1 MLFDRAQFGWDLTL
15 TGSHNTNKVASL
27 GTDANGV
34 PNKTIGTGSLR
45 DSVGFP
51 VNGLFQRPY
60 TFKDAN
66 GDGIIQQT
74 EVTVDTGVVY
84 RGYSAPRDLVSIQSG
99 FDLLRR
105 KVRFNF
111 LLDYKGGYNLF
122 NESGEFICRSVP
134 KSCQEDQ
141 DKSVSLERQARA
153 VATSYG
159 TIVNGTRYTSM
170 GGYWESGQFWR
181 LREVSA
187 TIQMPARLAAGMR
200 ARDANLTLGGRNLH
214 IWTKYFG
221 VDPESNYAS
230 GQTGTA
236 DAQRDF
242 LTQAPKTYFTARLN
256 LHY

>member
-1 MLFDRAQFGWDLTL
+1 PIAASAAPSALTVRSNLASVHNNGWETTVNAVLFDRAQFGWDLTL

-27 GTDANGV
+27 GADANGV

-66 GDGIIQQT
+66 GDGIISQT

-99 FDLLRR
+99 FDLFRR

-141 DKSVSLERQARA
+141 DKS
-153 VATSYG
+153 
-159 TIVNGTRYTSM
+159 
-170 GGYWESGQFWR
+170 
-181 LREVSA
+181 
-187 TIQMPARLAAGMR
+187 
-200 ARDANLTLGGRNLH
+200 
-214 IWTKYFG
+214 
-221 VDPESNYAS
+221 
-230 GQTGTA
+230 
-236 DAQRDF
+236 
-242 LTQAPKTYFTARLN
+242 
-256 LHY
+256 